1 MTNVKQ
7 FRAFEHILGVGR
19 FENFVF
25 VTTRWLRNPSEM
37 ESQQQLERED
47 ELKRKYWYKMIGQ
60 GSQVMRHDNS
70 KESARLIVMS
80 LMYRPKIN
88 LAGNFLERLNTL
100 YNVSL
105 TDVEE
110 NEKEPQNGECHLS
123 DEGRWAGKV
132 RILDK
137 VLCTVVRTMFVLLVA
152 LMTFHF
158 VFGPQETPVW
168 IRLAMLCLTGLCL
181 AGLWYRHPILSA
193 SIPLLDFS
201 ILMLLFGFIADFLE
215 GNSDASGS
223 STLVISLILSL
234 VWAAGLRLS
243 YMVYSDGLWE
253 HTSDMYYF

>member
-25 VTTRWLRNPSEM
+25 VTTRWLRNPSET
-37 ESQQQLERED
+37 ESQQQLEREE

-110 NEKEPQNGECHLS
+110 NEEEPQNNEGHLG
-123 DEGRWAGKV
+123 DQGRVAGKV

-137 VLCTVVRTMFVLLVA
+137 VLWTAVRTMFVLLVVVV
-152 LMTFHF
+152 TFNVVVLQQGSH
-158 VFGPQETPVW
+158 VW
-168 IRLAMLCLTGLCL
+168 IGLAMLCFAGLCL

-193 SIPLLDFS
+193 SILLLDFS
-201 ILMLLFGFIADFLE
+201 VLVLFVAFILDFLRGTSDADGSAALVILLF
-215 GNSDASGS
+215 
-223 STLVISLILSL
+223 LSL
-234 VWAAGLRLS
+234 FLAWGARLS
-243 YMVYSDGLWE
+243 YLAYSDGLWQ
-253 HTSDMYYF
+253 HTSEMYYF